1 MGALPVLKLYNKT
14 CPACNTE
21 RGYSETLML
30 KGLDSFLAEVKDVI
44 KTEDEKDEELLPR
57 VAH

>member
-1 MGALPVLKLYNKT
+1 MNEWFRGPEALLKT

-30 KGLDSFLAEVKDVI
+30 KGLDSFLNEVKSVI
-44 KTEDEKDEELLPR
+44 QTDSEEDPID
-57 VAH
+57 